1 MRLGPTVR
9 RETGPWTPAAHA
21 LLRHLESVGFDAAP
35 RVLGI
40 DERGREILTYLEGET
55 VGDDDPRPAWWR
67 DDDTLVQAI
76 MLLRRFHSEG
86 ATFNPPSDAL
96 WRFEGSGDPGVTIV
110 HGDWAPYNVV
120 WRRGAVVG
128 VIDWDLAR
136 PAIHSTTSRSRH
148 GTGHRC
154 ITPACSPRASSGHGT
169 TMERE
174 RRLRLLVDT
183 YASRIERGSRS
194 GSRRGCTRV
203 PTASSRWLR
212 RATRA

>member
-1 MRLGPTVR
+1 
-9 RETGPWTPAAHA
+9 
-21 LLRHLESVGFDAAP
+21 LESVGFDAAP

-110 HGDWAPYNVV
+110 RGDWAPYNVV

-154 ITPACSPRASSGHGT
+154 ITPACSPRASSAMG
-169 TMERE
+169 
-174 RRLRLLVDT
+174 RRWSVSDAYDCWSTPTL
-183 YASRIERGSRS
+183 RGSS
-194 GSRRGCTRV
+194 GVRGADRGADVRECRPHRAGGCGGRRGHD
-203 PTASSRWLR
+203 PAALAR
-212 RATRA
+212 RHR